1 MDTNPK
7 SKLRDM
13 EVKGRKALS
22 EDLVE
27 TPSATVAASVTNI
40 GTSTTTQVRRYRSYL
55 PATTTLGNPSEFRA
69 FSEDP
74 WDAADVARAIESA
87 RARAKARA
95 AGEEKDE
102 PTTDFCAF
110 NEHPDLQA
118 FAADAFASGCKV
130 KWTPSTLVVSEPAKS
145 CDVPRRAPKWLLQL
159 ADKAE
164 AMK

>member
-27 TPSATVAASVTNI
+27 TPSATTAASV
-40 GTSTTTQVRRYRSYL
+40 RRSAYAYAAGEDDRSYL
-55 PATTTLGNPSEFRA
+55 PATSTHGNPSEFRA

-74 WDAADVARAIESA
+74 WDAADVARAIAST

-118 FAADAFASGCKV
+118 FAADALAAGCTV
-130 KWTPSTLVVSEPAKS
+130 KGTASTLVVSEPAKS
-145 CDVPRRAPKWLLQL
+145 CDVPRRAPKWLLQM